1 MYSRHGQRNARMLMG
16 PLSMPDQGRLRRQ
29 KGGNIMKK
37 AISFVL
43 TAVMCAG
50 LLAGCGG
57 TTAGTD
63 SSAAPE
69 SAAAP
74 ASTEAAEDAEAE
86 APAESTA
93 AATGAAFKLGG
104 TAPLTGS
111 AAIYGNA
118 VMNGAQ
124 IAVDEINAEGG
135 AIQFELKYEDDE
147 NDPEKAVS
155 AYNALKDWGIQ
166 LSLGSVTTKPCE
178 AVATEHNTD
187 RIFGLTPSASSTA
200 VTEGKDNFFQ
210 ICFADPNQGVASAD
224 YIADQ
229 QLGTKVAVI
238 YRNDDV
244 YSSGIYERFAEEAEA
259 KGLEIVSATTF
270 TDASSNDFSVQL
282 TEARDAGADLVFLPI
297 YYQPASLI
305 LKQAS
310 DMGYAP
316 KFFGVDGMDG
326 ILTLEGFDTSLAEGV
341 MLLTP
346 FNADATDEK
355 TVNFVTKYQELYGEI
370 PNQFAADAYD
380 CVYAYKAALEAAG
393 ATADMS
399 AQDLCELMVATFPT
413 ITFDG
418 LTGEGMTWDATGA
431 VSKSPKGMV
440 IENGAYVGMD

>member
-1 MYSRHGQRNARMLMG
+1 
-16 PLSMPDQGRLRRQ
+16 
-29 KGGNIMKK
+29 MKK

-57 TTAGTD
+57 TTAGSD

-399 AQDLCELMVATFPT
+399 AQELCELMVATFPT